1 MPSSPEAYP
10 WRDQKP
16 VHANSSSS
24 STKNQDAH
32 EARGVVKKPFL
43 GKKSH
48 GRVKKEKK
56 SRHPRCFV
64 RISVQPTARRTLS
77 PSPHGSCSFNVVQ
90 WQWHTALAHGPQ
102 SSTSP
107 LRRRVVHWHTA
118 RAHGPRGV
126 AFGSRTPSGSA
137 TRAATRARPSA
148 INFLTSRVSG
158 VGLVCA
164 WRVCAAASRREVI
177 DGSSLGVRRGN
188 KQKRTSRRKIR

>member
-1 MPSSPEAYP
+1 MPSSPGAYP

-32 EARGVVKKPFL
+32 EARGVVKQPFL

-64 RISVQPTARRTLS
+64 RISAQPTARRTLG

-118 RAHGPRGV
+118 RAHGPR
-126 AFGSRTPSGSA
+126 
-137 TRAATRARPSA
+137 
-148 INFLTSRVSG
+148 
-158 VGLVCA
+158 
-164 WRVCAAASRREVI
+164 ASRSV
-177 DGSSLGVRRGN
+177 LVPPRGKN
-188 KQKRTSRRKIR
+188 DFRSFRTRPRPKADESWPPP